1 MRLIGVA
8 SIVFVLALTFVMSGF
23 GPGVT
28 AQELAGQSGNDDERK
43 HRDGQANGPQL
54 LVAKGVEAED
64 VADARS
70 VFDGRSGEYFHDG
83 TAPDL
88 RAVVNHY
95 NRQFPLNL
103 IRRQKADLVEFLKSL

>member
-8 SIVFVLALTFVMSGF
+8 FIVFVLALTFVMSGF

-28 AQELAGQSGNDDERK
+28 AQELAGQSGNDDKRR

-64 VADARS
+64 VAECTKCFRRS
-70 VFDGRSGEYFHDG
+70 FRRVFSRWNCAGSTGGGQSLQSAVPTESHPATESRS
-83 TAPDL
+83 
-88 RAVVNHY
+88 R
-95 NRQFPLNL
+95 
-103 IRRQKADLVEFLKSL
+103 